1 VEGSAGVM
9 AVVLAEIVAG
19 SAVLLWC
26 TPLWMEVKR
35 GFFKLMGVLLLTLGL
50 LAWVSASAGAIEG
63 NFSGTWSVRLTILT
77 VGIVALWTIL
87 LFARQHSVAR
97 VLGFLGAASAVGT
110 LVFMAGT
117 GRQAVGPALFQL
129 LAGAAF
135 VGNVID
141 CLMLGHWYLTDR
153 GLARRPIQR
162 YTTAMLAAV
171 GLEVVAVV
179 SGGFA
184 GTASSQSFNP
194 LLTVGALA
202 PWIALG
208 MVLAT
213 GLIAGLARAAL
224 KGERASAVQS
234 ATGFYY
240 LAVVTSLT
248 AELAVKTRFFAR

>member
-1 VEGSAGVM
+1 LEGSAGVM
-9 AVVLAEIVAG
+9 ALVLAEIVAG
-19 SAVLLWC
+19 SAVLIWC
-26 TPLWMEVKR
+26 SPLWLEVKR

-50 LAWVSASAGAIEG
+50 LAWVSASAGAIAG
-63 NFSGTWSVRLTILT
+63 DFWGTWAVRLTILT
-77 VGIVALWTIL
+77 AGIVALWTAL
-87 LFARQHSVAR
+87 LFARQHSFAR
-97 VLGFLGAASAVGT
+97 ILGFTGAVLAVVT

-117 GRQAVGPALFQL
+117 GRQALGPALFQL
-129 LAGAAF
+129 VAGAAF
-135 VGNVID
+135 LGSVID

-153 GLARRPIQR
+153 GLKRKPIER
-162 YTTAMLAAV
+162 YTTAMLV
-171 GLEVVAVV
+171 GVAIEIVAIV

-184 GTASSQSFNP
+184 GTASSQAFNP

-208 MVLAT
+208 MAMAT
-213 GLIAGLARAAL
+213 GLIGGLARAAL
-224 KGERASAVQS
+224 RGERASAVQS